1 MMNVIYSYTIRIF
14 LSLFL
19 FIFTASV
26 YSNVYAATLKFD
38 KTTVTTDVNQTV
50 DLQVQIDAASDQ
62 ILGVDSYIVYD
73 PQYFEPQNVA
83 NGTYFPTVLN
93 NIFSGKVYIAGI
105 VNDPSTFKT
114 GAGTLATI
122 TFKALKNGSGNI
134 TFYCVAGASDSSK
147 ILKNDTNAT
156 NVIDCANNGSASF
169 TIGTGAAA
177 PGPSNTPAPT
187 ISRLPQTG
195 LLDSFG
201 SYTIPGA
208 LLLLLGIGVKLL
220 L

>member
-1 MMNVIYSYTIRIF
+1 MKSMKYLTSVF
-14 LSLFL
+14 VLSALFV
-19 FIFTASV
+19 FAANGV
-26 YSNVYAATLKFD
+26 EAATLKFD
-38 KTTVTTDVNQTV
+38 KTTVTTDLNQTI
-50 DLQVQIDAASDQ
+50 DLQVVIDAASDQ

-114 GAGTLATI
+114 GSGTLATI

-134 TFYCVAGASDSSK
+134 TFYCVDGANDSSK

-156 NVIDCANNGSASF
+156 NVINCAGNGSTSF

-208 LLLLLGIGVKLL
+208 LLLLLGIGVKILL
-220 L
+220 